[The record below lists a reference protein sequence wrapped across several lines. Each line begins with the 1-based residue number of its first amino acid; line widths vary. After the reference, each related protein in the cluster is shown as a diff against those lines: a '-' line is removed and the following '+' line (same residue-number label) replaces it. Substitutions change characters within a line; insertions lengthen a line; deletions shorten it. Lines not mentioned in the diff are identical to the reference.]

1 MINIEGFCPMG
12 CGPTLRAEEGRAVNK
27 IVCWDKDCP
36 EPLAAQRI
44 LLDRETEHVIQFT
57 GSGFSIQ
64 HPLRERLDD
73 LLMTCELHLF
83 CQALPGP
90 PEGRGGMFHGF
101 LRDGQWV
108 LERDTTDPVGG
119 DTA

>member
-12 CGPTLRAEEGRAVNK
+12 CGPTLRAEETRAVNK
-27 IVCWDKDCP
+27 IVCWHENCP

-44 LLDRETEHVIQFT
+44 LNDEETEHVIRFS
-57 GSGFSIQ
+57 GSGFTIR

-73 LLMTCELHLF
+73 GLMNCELHLT
-83 CQALPGP
+83 CIAMPGP
-90 PEGRGGMFHGF
+90 PEGKTGTFRA
-101 LRDGQWV
+101 
-108 LERDTTDPVGG
+108 LEKNGAWTFRAIRQEGRT